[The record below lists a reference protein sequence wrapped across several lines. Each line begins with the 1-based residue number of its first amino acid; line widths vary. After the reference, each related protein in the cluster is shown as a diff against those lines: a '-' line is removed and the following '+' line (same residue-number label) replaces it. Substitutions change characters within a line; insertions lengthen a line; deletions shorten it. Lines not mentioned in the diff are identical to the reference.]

1 MKREKCNKKRGFTF
15 IELMAV
21 IVILGILAMIV
32 MPRFFGRIDE
42 ARITATQLQIKNLEQ
57 ALRLFYLD
65 NGFYP
70 DTEQGLKALVEKPTV
85 GRIPPKW
92 REGGYLEK
100 NIIPKDAW
108 GNDFIYLSPG
118 SQGEDFEIISL
129 GRDGREGGEGPD
141 ADISSSRM

>member
-1 MKREKCNKKRGFTF
+1 MEKKILKRGFTF

-42 ARITATQLQIKNLEQ
+42 ARITATQIQIKNLEQ

-70 DTEQGLKALVEKPTV
+70 ETEQGLKALIEKPTV
-85 GRIPPKW
+85 GRVPPKW

-100 NIIPKDAW
+100 NVLPKDAW

-118 SQGEDFEIISL
+118 RQGEDFEIISL

-141 ADISSSRM
+141 ADISSSKI